1 MVASRGQDTDPG
13 LILDILG
20 GIVSGGIDEIGLFRN
35 RFSMAEW
42 EALMAADSDGL
53 RVGWDIANI
62 LYQYDDDP
70 DDVTEDV
77 ALREIRAVAS
87 EWMNAEQSSR

>member
-1 MVASRGQDTDPG
+1 M
-13 LILDILG
+13 LDILR
-20 GIVSGGIDEIGLFRN
+20 GIVSGGIDEIGLLRN
-35 RFSMAEW
+35 RFNIAEW
-42 EALMAADSDGL
+42 EALMASDSAGL

-70 DDVTEDV
+70 EGISEAV

-87 EWMNAEQSSR
+87 GWLTQSVR